1 MSRRGVDFVWTVE
14 DLTRIQRE
22 FTATRPTVATGR
34 CWEPRVDVIEDA
46 QSFVIKAEI
55 PGVRGDDIQIF
66 FLRERNS
73 VVIKGYREDGEPESD
88 GRRFLQMEIPAGQFQ
103 REISLPEGPLHLQG
117 MRAQYRKGFL
127 TVMIPKAQS
136 VVVTGTVTI
145 TGL

>member
-1 MSRRGVDFVWTVE
+1 MTRRGVDFVWTVE

-22 FTATRPTVATGR
+22 FTPSRPAVATAK

-46 QSFVIKAEI
+46 HGFAVKAEI

-66 FLRERNS
+66 YLRERHS
-73 VVIKGYREDGEPESD
+73 LVIKGYREDGESEAG
-88 GRRFLQMEIPAGQFQ
+88 GRRFLQMEIPAGQFS
-103 REISLPEGPLHLQG
+103 REVTLPDVPIDFEG

-127 TVMIPKAQS
+127 IVMIPKAQS